1 MKASALHLT
10 PAPAQPADVVEHP
23 NLANYYNAL
32 DATYE
37 ILKLEI
43 DPQKRLKVEEAR
55 VFFEGVIETFEE
67 PDTTAQAPAPPP
79 PPPPM
84 PVAPGAAAGPPGP
97 PVGSLQGQPG
107 PVPDATTPDQPPA

>member
-32 DATYE
+32 DACYE
-37 ILKLEI
+37 ILKLEV
-43 DPQKRLKVEEAR
+43 DPQKRMKVEEAR
-55 VFFEGVIETFEE
+55 VFFESVIETFEE
-67 PDTTAQAPAPPP
+67 PDTTTQAPAPST

-84 PVAPGAAAGPPGP
+84 PVAPGAAAVPPGP
-97 PVGSLQGQPG
+97 PGGSLQDAS
-107 PVPDATTPDQPPA
+107 PVPADTTPDLTPA